1 MVMIILQS
9 PLDKA
14 YPVTQTYD
22 EHVKRAQ
29 RLGLCSRPGM
39 TNCRGYYYGGI
50 DYGSPKGTPVYAA
63 HDGVTEVRYDNT
75 GYGYHVRVK
84 IDDILTIYAH
94 LSAIAIG
101 DKLQIKAGRLLG
113 YSGGVP
119 GEPGAGTST
128 GAHLHFELRVN
139 NVPTDPAPYLQSP
152 TTPSNPPSAT
162 NPPSSLE
169 YVRLKRGQE
178 YVNIR
183 NGPGTEYTI
192 VGRLLPEDEPRKV
205 MDVSGPWVCVL
216 KWRGLSLWC
225 HWDYLEAVN
234 AP

>member
-1 MVMIILQS
+1 MAMITLLS
-9 PLDKA
+9 PLDKS

-29 RLGLCSRPGM
+29 QMGYCWRPGM
-39 TNCRGYYYGGI
+39 SNCRGYYYGGI
-50 DYGSPKGTPVYAA
+50 DYGCPKGTPVYAA
-63 HDGVTEVRYDNT
+63 HDGVTEVRYDNA

-84 IDDILTIYAH
+84 RDEILTIYAH

-101 DKLQIKAGRLLG
+101 DKLPIKAGRLLG

-119 GEPGAGTST
+119 GDPGAGMST
-128 GAHLHFELRVN
+128 GAHLHFELRVG
-139 NVPTDPAPYLQSP
+139 NVPTDPAPYLQPAANQTS
-152 TTPSNPPSAT
+152 
-162 NPPSSLE
+162 PSSPVSAPTALE

-183 NGPGTEYTI
+183 NGPGMEYAI
-192 VGRLLPEDEPRKV
+192 VGKLLPEDEPRKV
-205 MDVSGPWVCVL
+205 YDVSGTWVCIL

-225 HWDYLEAVN
+225 HWDYLEAVIG
-234 AP
+234 